1 MKIVHISLCGP
12 VTDGWNYQ
20 DNLIPKYQVL
30 ADNDVTII
38 ASKWIFGNDG
48 KLTIFDKTDYYYDG
62 IKMIR
67 LNMKS
72 GRDINSKFKRYEGLY
87 EAITGANP
95 DCIFVHNISFI
106 DVNDVV
112 RYARENP
119 DVRIYADN
127 HNDFSNSGRNW
138 ISKNILQ
145 KGIWRHYARKIE
157 PYVKKFYGVLPARVD
172 FLVNVYGLSKEKCE
186 LLVMGA
192 DDELVSAAKNMGNKE
207 RIRKQ
212 YSIQPDDF
220 LIMTGG
226 KIDAFKT
233 QTLLLMQAV
242 HNINNPKVKLIVFG
256 SIADELKEQVDNLA
270 DDNIVQYIGWI
281 NANDSYEY
289 FACADLAVFP
299 GRHSVF
305 WEQVV
310 GQGIPM
316 ICKKWDGT
324 THVDIC
330 GNVIFLEEDSVEI
343 IQKQIELLIN
353 DREKY
358 KTMKQA
364 AIEAS
369 SHFSYRE
376 ISRKCIE

>member
-1 MKIVHISLCGP
+1 MAG
-12 VTDGWNYQ
+12 
-20 DNLIPKYQVL
+20 
-30 ADNDVTII
+30 NDVTII

-62 IKMIR
+62 TKMIR
-67 LNMKS
+67 LNLKF
-72 GRDINSKFKRYEGLY
+72 GKDINSKFKRYEGLY
-87 EAITGANP
+87 KAINDAKP

-172 FLVNVYGLSKEKCE
+172 FLVNVYGLPKEKCE

-192 DDELVSAAKNMGNKE
+192 DDELVSAAENMENKE

-212 YSIQPDDF
+212 YNIEPDDF

-226 KIDAFKT
+226 KIDVFKT